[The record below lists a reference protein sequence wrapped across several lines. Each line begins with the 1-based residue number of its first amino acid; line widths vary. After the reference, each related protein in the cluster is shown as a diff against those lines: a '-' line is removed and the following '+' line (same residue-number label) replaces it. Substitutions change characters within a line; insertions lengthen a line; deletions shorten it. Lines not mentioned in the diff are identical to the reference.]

1 MTQEAPAQRVRPK
14 PAFRFVDVKRVNRL
28 STNLVRVTFAGPDFE
43 GFTPH
48 GPAEHIRVWFP
59 NEGESRPR
67 IPEWGQNGF
76 VLAEGEERPV
86 NRVYTP
92 RRFDAEALELDVD
105 FVLHEGAHGPG
116 SSWASSAKVGDT
128 VVVTGPGGPYRVD
141 ETAEWFVI
149 AGDHAALPAI
159 GTILETL
166 PATATAHVYLEVPGE
181 DDEIRLESPAPF
193 ELTWLHS
200 ERGSAVGS
208 VLAETLKELELP
220 EGDGRVFV
228 ACEATIMRDVKKHL
242 LFERNLPREKIHTH
256 GYWQVG
262 EENHPDHDLG
272 QEI

>member
-1 MTQEAPAQRVRPK
+1 MTQQAPQRVRPR
-14 PAFRFVDVKRVNRL
+14 PQFRFVDVNRINRL
-28 STNLVRVTFAGPDFE
+28 SPNLVRVTFAGPELE

-59 NEGESRPR
+59 GPGEDRPH

-76 VLAEGEERPV
+76 VLAEGQERPV

-92 RRFDAEALELDVD
+92 RRFDPDALELDVD
-105 FVLHEGAHGPG
+105 FVLHEGTSGPG
-116 SSWASSAKVGDT
+116 SSWAMNAKAGDT

-141 ETAEWFVI
+141 ETADWFVI

-166 PATATAHVYLEVPGE
+166 PSKATAHVYVEVPGAE
-181 DDEIRLESPAPF
+181 DEIRLESRAPF
-193 ELTWLHS
+193 DVAWLHS
-200 ERGSAVGS
+200 RRGSSAGS
-208 VLAETLKELELP
+208 VLAETLKDLEFP
-220 EGDGRVFV
+220 AGDGRIFV
-228 ACEATIMRDVKKHL
+228 ACEATIMREVKKHL
-242 LFERNLPREKIHTH
+242 LFERNLQRGHIHTH
-256 GYWQVG
+256 GYWQTG